1 MMLLSPPNVLQN
13 FGKITWPMAET
24 ASHISESGSYREFL
38 DNFKETVESAVL
50 RLNEISAEDAS
61 KSATGDWSAKQVL
74 GHLIDSA
81 ANNHQRFVRGQF
93 TDDLLFPG
101 YEGDQWVDAQRYNDA
116 SWPDLIDL
124 WRSYNLHLLRI
135 VSIIPQDL
143 LTQQRDK
150 HTLDQIAFKSVDKSE
165 PTTLEYLIRDY
176 LDHLKHHLD
185 QIWRNTWPTP
195 TKN

>member
-1 MMLLSPPNVLQN
+1 MS
-13 FGKITWPMAET
+13 ET
-24 ASHISESGSYREFL
+24 AAHISEGSYQDFL
-38 DNFKETVESAVL
+38 DDFKQTVQAAAV
-50 RLNEISAEDAS
+50 RLKQIPSEQAS
-61 KSATGDWSAKQVL
+61 KSSAQDWSAKQIL

-81 ANNHQRFVRGQF
+81 ANNHQRFVRAQY
-93 TDDLLFPG
+93 TNDLAFPG
-101 YEGDQWVDAQRYNDA
+101 YDGDQWVDAQKYNDQD
-116 SWPDLIDL
+116 WIELIDL
-124 WRSYNLHLLRI
+124 WRAYNLHLVRV
-135 VSIIPQDL
+135 VSLIPESV

-150 HTLDQIAFKSVDKSE
+150 HTLDQIAFKTVAQST

>member
-1 MMLLSPPNVLQN
+1 
-13 FGKITWPMAET
+13 MAESVSPT
-24 ASHISESGSYREFL
+24 SERGSYQQFL
-38 DNFKETVESAVL
+38 DDFQQTIQSAAL
-50 RLNEISAEDAS
+50 RLHEISADHAS
-61 KSATGDWSAKQVL
+61 KATAGNWSSKQVL

-81 ANNHQRFVRGQF
+81 ANNHQRFVRAQF
-93 TDDLLFPG
+93 TDHLAFPG
-101 YEGDQWVDAQRYNDA
+101 YDGDQWVDAQKYNDE
-116 SWPDLIDL
+116 SWPDLIAL
-124 WRSYNLHLLRI
+124 WRAYNLHLLRV
-135 VSIIPQDL
+135 VSIVPERL

-150 HTLDQIAFKSVDKSE
+150 HTLDQIAFKTVGQSE